1 MRSSLMPCVFCSLL
15 ALLAMAILGFEYVL
29 SGVWFHHRLN
39 WKDAKAS
46 ALVAAGDMISCA
58 GKGRVEVAEIDVT
71 KKDRYAV
78 QLVRYV

>member
-1 MRSSLMPCVFCSLL
+1 MLRTQWRSLRLKMYTV
-15 ALLAMAILGFEYVL
+15 GR
-29 SGVWFHHRLN
+29 FHCRLN